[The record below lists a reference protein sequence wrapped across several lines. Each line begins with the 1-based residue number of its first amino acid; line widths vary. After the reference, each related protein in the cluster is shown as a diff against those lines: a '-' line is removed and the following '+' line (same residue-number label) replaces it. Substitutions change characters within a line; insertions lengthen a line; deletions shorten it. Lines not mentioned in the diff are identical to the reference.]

1 MKIRSL
7 IITMLALTGAGALH
21 AQRGRSVG
29 CDKILNPNKV
39 ESFVQRMSCA
49 GQAMY
54 DGDDARAFD
63 LMAPIYKD
71 AISSKSNTRVDSQA
85 KLRKIVELKLG
96 ATTDQ
101 LVGQYGADSVYAA
114 ISDAS
119 GINPITGKA
128 TKGASKAVLP
138 AELVTAVADAIGAGG
153 PAAPAE
159 EVGIPKAQPLTP
171 EEMAIVE
178 KVTTQERAQ
187 AAQEVTE
194 ANIKLFAVNSVL
206 DRMFTTALIN
216 NDQKVCQNLIAGV
229 CAGQSLAVI
238 RDAAKAE
245 TDEKMYQNLKEGMNS
260 WMDFEWFRAKP
271 SEMSKVEL
279 LEAWTDIALS
289 PVLADELSKAG
300 IPSESDIE
308 AARAYL
314 TGKTQG
320 SASLRLSKA
329 IMLAREAV
337 KFIYEPLVIEGRATR
352 RATVV
357 EARYVPV
364 QDIYNTL
371 IGGLLENNFRLE
383 STTTFKINI
392 RQYKDG
398 RIIGSNLEERT
409 LDELDKYLG
418 EFIAIQM
425 ADVLLAQ
432 ATPEQRRTWRDTAI
446 RAAKIGG
453 VLAVVAAVVY
463 AGHTGYLGERV
474 QKLAT
479 PIATTFV
486 GGMGY
491 VGAAASYAASKGA
504 AGARYVG
511 GALAG
516 AASYIP
522 GSSYIASA
530 AKYSANAVWGLGK
543 SMAFSGLM
551 TGAVG
556 LVGSMW
562 GRMTGAAPVAAA
574 QPAAVLELSP
584 LPSAPMAP
592 MGELREGVLPLEEVR
607 IDEPAE
613 SFGVYGSH

>member
-1 MKIRSL
+1 
-7 IITMLALTGAGALH
+7 MLALTGAGALH

-39 ESFVQRMSCA
+39 ESFVQRFSCA
-49 GQAMY
+49 SMAM
-54 DGDDARAFD
+54 DDEDDARAFD

-71 AISSKSNTRVDSQA
+71 AISSKSNTRVDTQA

-96 ATTDQ
+96 DATDQ

-114 ISDAS
+114 IADAS
-119 GINPITGKA
+119 GINPITGKE
-128 TKGASKAVLP
+128 TKGASKVVLP
-138 AELVTAVADAIGAGG
+138 AELVTAVADAIGARG

-159 EVGIPKAQPLTP
+159 EVGIPEALPLTP

-178 KVTTQERAQ
+178 KVTPQERQQ
-187 AAQEVTE
+187 AAQEVTD
-194 ANIKLFAVNSVL
+194 ANIKLFALNSVL
-206 DRMFTTALIN
+206 DQMFTTALIKD
-216 NDQKVCQNLIAGV
+216 DQEVCQNLIAGV
-229 CAGQSLAVI
+229 CTGQSLAVI
-238 RDAAKAE
+238 RNAAKAK
-245 TDEKMYQNLKEGMNS
+245 TNDEMYYTLKQGMTS
-260 WMDFEWFRAKP
+260 GWTLFEWFKSNP
-271 SEMSKVEL
+271 SKMSQRQL
-279 LEAWTDIALS
+279 LEAWTDIALA

-314 TGKTQG
+314 TGKTEG

-329 IMLAREAV
+329 FMLAREAV

-371 IGGLLENNFRLE
+371 IGGILKRNFRLT
-383 STTTFKINI
+383 STTTFKIEI
-392 RQYKDG
+392 RQYQDG
-398 RIIGSNLEERT
+398 RIIGSRLEERT

-479 PIATTFV
+479 PIVTTFV